1 MTNSDRPTLLS
12 WKLTLFPDCW
22 LAFLGILIVFLTLN
36 ACAPKPVKPPPV
48 IERVPPTTYPMETGD
63 NLFEKA
69 EHLFNEKWY
78 PNALE
83 LYNEYLTQFPAGPFA
98 DKALMR
104 SAGIYMA
111 MEAYEKARLAYE
123 GLIKKYPQSP
133 LVAQAEIDLVFAYYH
148 EGKYENAIAQA
159 SGIKLEALTP
169 ETTAV
174 ISQMVG
180 DSFMALQV
188 PVDAVRFYA
197 MAYHLSIPAQR
208 AKLLAQI
215 KTAIGK
221 LDTAG
226 ILKLLDHLA
235 GKPPAGYLMYQLAI
249 NKIEEQNYDAAIA
262 ILSAFIENY
271 RDHEYRSQAQARLE
285 ELIKKYEFNRNA
297 IGCLLPLSGSYNLY
311 GQRTLSA
318 IQFAL
323 VHYTRQTQNSDVR
336 LIIKDTGSDPDRTV
350 QAVRELADENVAAII
365 GPLTTIEPAA
375 LEAQNREIP
384 IITLT
389 QKDHIVDIGDFVFRN
404 FLTPR
409 MQVQALVSYAVQ
421 QLGIQRFAIL
431 YPDESYGKTFMNL
444 FWDEVIANGCT
455 ITGIEAYRPDQ
466 TDFDDPINK
475 LVGSYYEIPESLR
488 DPIEFQ
494 AEVFSRPVDSQKSQV
509 SSRGKRTSRPEKPPA
524 VIDFEA
530 IFIPDSPKKAGLLV
544 PQLAFHDVNDVYL
557 LGTNLWNQPEMIQ
570 MAHEYIQRAVIPTAF
585 FLGGKSE
592 NVRSFTA
599 EFQKTFGSSPGFI
612 EAIAYDTASI
622 LFELTN
628 RKDILSRNA
637 LKNALLTLKDY
648 PGVTGATS
656 FEPSGDVLKQ
666 LSLLGVRGKQFI
678 ELKKP

>member
-1 MTNSDRPTLLS
+1 M
-12 WKLTLFPDCW
+12 LFPASW
-22 LAFLGILIVFLTLN
+22 LALLGILILFLSLN
-36 ACAPKPVKPPPV
+36 ACAPKAVKLPPATLS
-48 IERVPPTTYPMETGD
+48 EETED
-63 NLFEKA
+63 NLFERA
-69 EHLFNEKWY
+69 EHLFNERWY

-83 LYNEYLTQFPAGPFA
+83 LYNEYLSKFPAGKFT
-98 DKALMR
+98 DKVLGR
-104 SAGIYMA
+104 SAGIFMA
-111 MEAYEKARLAYE
+111 MGAYEKARIAYE
-123 GLIKKYPQSP
+123 DLLKEHPQSP
-133 LVAQAEIDLVFAYYH
+133 LTAQAEIDIVSAYYH
-148 EGKYENAIAQA
+148 EGQYEKAIEQA
-159 SGIKLEALTP
+159 AGLKLEALTP
-169 ETTAV
+169 ETTTE

-180 DSFMALQV
+180 DSFMALKM

-197 MAYHLSIPAQR
+197 MSYHLSIPVQK
-208 AKLLAQI
+208 AKLLELI
-215 KTAIGK
+215 KAAIGK

-226 ILKLLDHLA
+226 ILKLLDHFA

-249 NKIEEQNYDAAIA
+249 NKIEEQNFDAAIA
-262 ILSAFIENY
+262 VLSAFVKNY
-271 RDHEYRSQAQARLE
+271 PEHEYSSQAQARLE
-285 ELIKKYEFNRNA
+285 ELIKKYEFRRNA
-297 IGCLLPLSGSYNLY
+297 IACLLPLSGSYKVY

-323 VHYTRQTQNSDVR
+323 IHYTRQTKNLDIR

-375 LEAQNREIP
+375 LEAQSREIP

-389 QKDHIVDIGDFVFRN
+389 QKEHITDIGDFVFRN

-421 QLGIQRFAIL
+421 QLGVRRFAVL

-475 LVGSYYEIPESLR
+475 LVGSYYDIPDSLK
-488 DPIEFQ
+488 DPFEFQ
-494 AEVFSRPVDSQKSQV
+494 AEVFSHPADIQKSQT
-509 SSRGKRTSRPEKPPA
+509 SLRGKRTGRIEKPPA

-557 LGTNLWNQPEMIQ
+557 LGTNLWNQPELIR
-570 MAHEYIQRAVIPTAF
+570 MAQEYIQQAVIPTAF
-585 FLGGKSE
+585 FPGGKSE
-592 NVRSFTA
+592 NVRSFTT
-599 EFQKTFGSSPGFI
+599 EFQKTFGDSPGFV

-622 LFELTN
+622 LFEMTN
-628 RKDILSRNA
+628 RKDIHSRNA

-648 PGVTGATS
+648 PGITGPTS
-656 FEPSGDVLKQ
+656 FEPNGDVLKQ
-666 LSLLGVRGKQFI
+666 LSLLGIRGKRFI
-678 ELKKP
+678 ELKSP